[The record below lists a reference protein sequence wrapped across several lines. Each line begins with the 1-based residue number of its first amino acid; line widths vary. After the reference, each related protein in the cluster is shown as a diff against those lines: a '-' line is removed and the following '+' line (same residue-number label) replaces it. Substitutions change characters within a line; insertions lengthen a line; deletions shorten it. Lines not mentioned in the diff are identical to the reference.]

1 LKEDVAMT
9 DTKERK
15 DFNLDYLLHPA
26 GAFSTPQDVLNDPSL
41 TAHEKRAILACW
53 ASDCCAVGD
62 DPTIRRPPNAPPVRF
77 DDVMD
82 ALKTLNGPAVESPH
96 YPKLMTRAQRLKD
109 LFRRSRGGGSPGTLL
124 F

>member
-15 DFNLDYLLHPA
+15 DFDLDYLLHPA

-41 TAHEKRAILACW
+41 TAYEKRAILASW
-53 ASDCCAVGD
+53 ASDCCAVSD

-82 ALKTLNGPAVESPH
+82 ALKSLDGPATEKPT
-96 YPKLMTRAQRLKD
+96 YRKLMTRAARWKD
-109 LFRRSRGGGSPGTLL
+109 LLRRNRGGGSL
-124 F
+124 FN